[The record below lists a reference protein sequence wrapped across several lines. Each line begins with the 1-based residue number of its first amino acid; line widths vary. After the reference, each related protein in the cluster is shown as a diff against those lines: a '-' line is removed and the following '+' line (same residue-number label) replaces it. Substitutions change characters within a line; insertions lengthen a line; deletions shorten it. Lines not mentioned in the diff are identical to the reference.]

1 MDWVAIVKDLGFPI
15 AVCLYL
21 MISMN
26 KQFKMY
32 TEMVS
37 KANTSINSIK
47 EVLVDLTGQS
57 SYMISAMVNYR
68 TGNQQVG
75 DTMAK
80 QAVYIGEQIQE
91 KAKATGVKLGT
102 GGDTNG

>member
-15 AVCLYL
+15 AVCIYL

-32 TEMVS
+32 TEMVG
-37 KANTSINSIK
+37 KANASINSIK
-47 EVLVDLTGQS
+47 EVLVDMTGQS
-57 SYMISAMVNYR
+57 SYMISAMINYR
-68 TGNQQVG
+68 AGNQQVG

-80 QAVYIGEQIQE
+80 QAVYIGEQIKE
-91 KAKATGVKLGT
+91 KAKAAGEKSGT